1 MQRVC
6 GTKQIWEMLAFTG
19 RFEAETFRA
28 ALTLK
33 SPERDGDTEGAIHDD
48 EYEKQRRLLQ
58 KAKAEA
64 QARYH
69 EGRRLALQRDTHR
82 DRSCGASQ
90 PARECGSSEM
100 RYWLSARQTVLLEDY
115 NSGRLLRELN
125 YAKAAWGHGRL
136 RDDMGEYID
145 IGGSTGGGS
154 RRIIDGW
161 KPPDWREFL
170 VHADMVGGFRRRAF
184 PKKR

>member
-1 MQRVC
+1 
-6 GTKQIWEMLAFTG
+6 
-19 RFEAETFRA
+19 
-28 ALTLK
+28 
-33 SPERDGDTEGAIHDD
+33 
-48 EYEKQRRLLQ
+48 
-58 KAKAEA
+58 
-64 QARYH
+64 
-69 EGRRLALQRDTHR
+69 
-82 DRSCGASQ
+82 
-90 PARECGSSEM
+90 M

-154 RRIIDGW
+154 RRIIDKW
-161 KPPDWREFL
+161 KPHDWREFL
-170 VHADMVGGFRRRAF
+170 EHADMVGGFMRRAS